1 MLVYLG
7 GGVQAALRI
16 ASLAMTAAPIT
27 AKVFGDGVRP
37 MKPNPRSTRWFD
49 PDDFRTFGQRSRMA
63 QMGYAQEEYRGR
75 PVIGI
80 LNTWS
85 DINQCHAHFKTRVED
100 VKRGVLQAGGFP
112 LELPAISL
120 SEVMVKPTTMLYRN
134 FLAMEAEELIRSHP
148 LDGVVLMGGCDKT
161 TPGLL
166 LGATSAGVPAIFV
179 PAGPMLRGNWKGRT
193 LGSGSDTIRYWEERR
208 AGTVTDEEIRGVEDG
223 IARSYGVCM
232 TMGTASTMTALADV
246 IGMTLPGASSILA
259 ADSNHIRMCAA
270 SGRRIVEMVKEG
282 MTPDK
287 IQTERAFHNA
297 ITVAMAMGCSTNA
310 VIHIIAMA
318 RRAGWAISL
327 DHFDAASRKIP
338 VIANIRP
345 SGDKYLMEDF
355 YYAGGLLGLMSRLK
369 EHLHLSLTNA
379 SGRSWAETLETAQV
393 YNDDVIRPLDK
404 PIYAEGALAVLRGNL
419 APNGCVIKPSA
430 AAPHLLKH
438 SGPALVFD
446 NYPALKAAIDRD
458 DLDVTPDTVLVL
470 REAGP
475 LGGPGMPEWG
485 SLPIPR
491 KLIKQGVRDMLRI
504 SDARMSGTAY
514 GACVLHVSP
523 ESHIGGPLA
532 LVRTGDRISLDVAAR
547 TLNVEIGEEEMATRR
562 AAWTPPKPRFERGY
576 GWMFSRHI
584 EQAESG
590 CDFDFL
596 RTDFGAPVPEP
607 EIF

>member
-1 MLVYLG
+1 
-7 GGVQAALRI
+7 
-16 ASLAMTAAPIT
+16 
-27 AKVFGDGVRP
+27 

-49 PDDFRTFGQRSRMA
+49 PDDFRSFGQRSRMA
-63 QMGYAQEEYRGR
+63 QMGYARQEYQGR
-75 PVIGI
+75 PVIGVI
-80 LNTWS
+80 NTWS

-112 LELPAISL
+112 VELPAISL
-120 SEVMVKPTTMLYRN
+120 SEVEVKPTTMLYRN
-134 FLAMEAEELIRSHP
+134 FLAMETEELIRSHP

-166 LGATSAGVPAIFV
+166 LGATSAGVPAIYV
-179 PAGPMLRGNWKGRT
+179 PAGPMLRGNWKGRV
-193 LGSGSDTIRYWEERR
+193 LGSGSDGFKYWDERR
-208 AGTVTDEEIRGVEDG
+208 AGNITESDWQEIEDG

-232 TMGTASTMTALADV
+232 TMGTASTMTTLADV

-259 ADSNHIRMCAA
+259 ADSNHIRMCSAA
-270 SGRRIVEMVKEG
+270 GRRIVEMVGEG
-282 MTPDK
+282 LTPDK
-287 IQTERAFHNA
+287 IQTERAYHNA

-318 RRAGWAISL
+318 RRAGFAITL

-379 SGRSWAETLETAQV
+379 SGRSWAETLEGAKV
-393 YNDDVIRPLDK
+393 YNDDVIRPLDR

-419 APNGCVIKPSA
+419 APGGCVIKPSA
-430 AAPHLLKH
+430 AAPHLLRH

-458 DLDVTPDTVLVL
+458 DLEVTPDHVLVL

-485 SLPIPR
+485 ALPIPK
-491 KLIKQGVRDMLRI
+491 KLVKQGVRDMLRI

-532 LVRTGDRISLDVAAR
+532 LVQTGDRISLDVAAR
-547 TLNVEIGEEEMATRR
+547 TLNVEIGEEEFAARR
-562 AAWTPPKPRFERGY
+562 AAWTPPKPRYERGY

-584 EQAESG
+584 EQAEAG

-596 RTDFGAPVPEP
+596 RTDFGAPAPEP
-607 EIF
+607 EIY